1 MSEFLAQNMKWLMFI
16 IALVLEL
23 FYILMFILTIRLPSF
38 RFWPPPS
45 ARSWQFFAIWLIA
58 SLVGVCFLFLG
69 FLDYDSF
76 VFHQRGRFPVAL
88 GLFIGGSLLGTWAF
102 LTFDLRTTIGLG
114 DRLIATG
121 PYRYS
126 RNPQYIGDSVSIL
139 AYMLFMNSSM
149 VWMVGFLGIILNLLA
164 PFTEEPWLEERFG
177 TAYLEYKRQ
186 VPRFIDLKQ
195 GSNAH

>member
-23 FYILMFILTIRLPSF
+23 FYILMFTLTIRLPSF

-45 ARSWQFFAIWLIA
+45 ARSWQFFVVWLIA

-76 VFHQRGRFPVAL
+76 VFHQRARFPIAL
-88 GLFIGGSLLGTWAF
+88 GLLAGSLSIGTWAV

-114 DRLIATG
+114 DHLITTG

-126 RNPQYIGDSVSIL
+126 RNPQYIADCASIL

-149 VWMVGFLGIILNLLA
+149 VWLVGFLGIILNLLA

-177 TAYLEYKRQ
+177 AAYREYKRQ
-186 VPRFIDLKQ
+186 VPRFMSLKR
-195 GSNAH
+195 GGNGH